1 MTSKD
6 LYTNKIAIIDFGSQY
21 TQLIARRIREEGVYS
36 EILTPDVKPEYLLQH
51 EIKGIIFS
59 GGPASVFE
67 KKAPKCGADVIK
79 LGKPVLGICYGMQLL
94 AHMLGGKVVR
104 AERREYG
111 LTKLN
116 ILKAKEIFEN
126 FTENHELNVWMS
138 HWDQVVDLPDNFEIL
153 ASSENTKIAAMGDQV
168 RRIYGVQ
175 FHPEVHH
182 TERGREILRNFIFK
196 ICGAEPTWSLSSF
209 IDRTIN
215 EIKEK
220 VDNRGV
226 ICALSGGVDS
236 TVTAVL
242 VHKAVG
248 DNLKCIFVNNGLL
261 RENEAEDV
269 LRIYREKLRL
279 PVIYEN
285 AEKRFLKKLKGVVH
299 PERKRKIIGNEFIRV
314 FEDTVRKYKLKKATF
329 LAQGT
334 LYPDVIESVSFKGPS
349 KKIKTHHN
357 VGGLPK
363 RLNFQLIEPL
373 RELFK
378 DEVRKIGTELGI
390 PDEILRRHPFPGP
403 GLAVRIIGEVTGE
416 RLNLLRKVDKIVIE
430 ELRSSGVY
438 DDLWQGFAVLLPLKS
453 VGVMGDMRTYAN
465 VVALRFVNSQDG
477 MTANWA
483 EVPYSILG
491 RISSRIVNEVNG
503 INRVVYDISNK
514 PPSTIEWE

>member
-1 MTSKD
+1 MTSVK

-21 TQLIARRIREEGVYS
+21 TQLIARKIREEGVYS
-36 EILTPDVKPEYLLQH
+36 EILPPDCRTDYLLQP
-51 EIKGIIFS
+51 EVKGIILS

-67 KKAPKCGADVIK
+67 KGAPKISPEVISS
-79 LGKPVLGICYGMQLL
+79 GKPVLGICYGMQLM
-94 AHMLGGKVVR
+94 AHMLGGMVIR
-104 AERREYG
+104 ADKREYG
-111 LTKLN
+111 LTRMTIKISRALFDGFQEKGD
-116 ILKAKEIFEN
+116 I
-126 FTENHELNVWMS
+126 NVWMS
-138 HWDQVVDLPDNFEIL
+138 HWDQVVELPPGFEVL
-153 ASSENTKIAAMGDQV
+153 ASSENTRIAAMADFSNHL
-168 RRIYGVQ
+168 YGVQ

-182 TERGREILRNFIFK
+182 TERGRDVIRNFLFK
-196 ICGAEPTWSLSSF
+196 TCSAEATWSLSSF
-209 IDRTIN
+209 IKRTTS

-220 VDNRGV
+220 ASNHGI

-242 VHKAVG
+242 VHRAVG

-261 RENEAEDV
+261 RADESEDV
-269 LRIYREKLRL
+269 LKIYREKLKL
-279 PVIYEN
+279 PVIYVDATRN
-285 AEKRFLKKLKGVVH
+285 FLSKLKGVIH

-314 FEDTVRKYKLKKATF
+314 FERTVKKNNLKNTKF

-334 LYPDVIESVSFKGPS
+334 LYPDVIESVSYKGPS

-357 VGGLPK
+357 VGGLPE
-363 RLNFQLIEPL
+363 RLKFKLIEPL

-378 DEVRKIGTELGI
+378 DEVRKIGAELQI
-390 PDEILRRHPFPGP
+390 PDVILKRHPFPGP
-403 GLAVRIIGEVTGE
+403 GLAVRIIGEVTEE
-416 RLNLLRKVDKIVIE
+416 RLNILRRVDKIVEE
-430 ELRSSGVY
+430 ELKASEIY

-453 VGVMGDMRTYAN
+453 VGVMGDRRTYAN

-483 EVPYSILG
+483 QVPYNILS